1 MADTKKEAGRAGAR
15 GDAPATNPL
24 HRYRSHTCG
33 ALRRGDVGAT
43 ARLSGWVHRV
53 RDHGGLLF
61 IDLRDHYGLTQVV
74 ADPDSPAFKVAETV
88 RSEWVIRIDGRVR
101 ERPAGT
107 VNAEL
112 PTGEVELFAT
122 EIEVLSAAKELP
134 VPVFGEPDYP
144 EDLRLQYR
152 FLDLRRETLH
162 RNILLRNEIIGSIRR
177 RMRDSGFFEFQTP
190 ILTASSPEGARD
202 YLVPSRVHPGKFYAL
217 PQAPQQFKQLI
228 MIAGFDRYFQ
238 IAPCFR
244 DEDARAD
251 RSPGEFYQLD
261 LEMSFVEQ
269 EDVFAAVEPV
279 MRGVFEEF
287 ANGKPVTE
295 TFPRIAYDDAI
306 QKYGSDKPDLRNPI
320 AMQDV
325 TEHFRGSGF
334 KIFAGMIEKDAKAR
348 VWAIPAPG
356 GGSRAFCDRM
366 NAWAI
371 SEGQPGLGYILW
383 RNAIPVQQSD
393 AKDIKKIAKTPLEY
407 VPTLSVLEAAGPIAK
422 NLGPERA
429 EKLRAQLSLGDGDAV
444 FFAAGNPAK
453 FYRFAGEARTKIG
466 RELKLIDENR
476 FEFCWIVDFPMYE
489 WNEEEKK
496 IDFSHNPFSMPQGG
510 LAALES
516 AKSNEALLQIKAY
529 QYDIVCNGV
538 ELSSG
543 AIRNH
548 LPEIMYK
555 AFAIAGYGADV
566 LEAKFGGMLKALQ
579 YGAPPHGGI
588 APGIDRIV
596 MLLAGATN
604 LRDVIMFPMNQ
615 QAQDLLMGAP
625 SEVTPKQ
632 LRELHIRVA
641 PTER

>member
-1 MADTKKEAGRAGAR
+1 
-15 GDAPATNPL
+15 
-24 HRYRSHTCG
+24 
-33 ALRRGDVGAT
+33 
-43 ARLSGWVHRV
+43 
-53 RDHGGLLF
+53 
-61 IDLRDHYGLTQVV
+61 
-74 ADPDSPAFKVAETV
+74 
-88 RSEWVIRIDGRVR
+88 
-101 ERPAGT
+101 
-107 VNAEL
+107 
-112 PTGEVELFAT
+112 
-122 EIEVLSAAKELP
+122 
-134 VPVFGEPDYP
+134 
-144 EDLRLQYR
+144 
-152 FLDLRRETLH
+152 
-162 RNILLRNEIIGSIRR
+162 
-177 RMRDSGFFEFQTP
+177 
-190 ILTASSPEGARD
+190 
-202 YLVPSRVHPGKFYAL
+202 
-217 PQAPQQFKQLI
+217 
-228 MIAGFDRYFQ
+228 
-238 IAPCFR
+238 
-244 DEDARAD
+244 
-251 RSPGEFYQLD
+251 
-261 LEMSFVEQ
+261 MSFVEQ

-287 ANGKPVTE
+287 ANGRPVTK

-306 QKYGSDKPDLRNPI
+306 QKYGSDKPDLRNPVV
-320 AMQDV
+320 MQDV
-325 TEHFRGSGF
+325 TEHFRDSGF
-334 KIFAGMIEKDAKAR
+334 KVFAGMIAKDPKAR

-371 SEGQPGLGYILW
+371 TEGQPGLGYIFW
-383 RNAIPVQQSD
+383 RNTPPMQQSD
-393 AKDIKKIAKTPLEY
+393 AKDIRNVAKTPLEY
-407 VPTLSVLEAAGPIAK
+407 VPTLDVLEAAGPIAK

-429 EKLRAQLSLGDGDAV
+429 EKLRIQLSLGDGDAV

-453 FYRFAGEARTKIG
+453 FYKFAGEARTRIG

-510 LAALES
+510 LAALEA
-516 AKSNEALLQIKAY
+516 AKSNEDLLAIKAY

-632 LRELHIRVA
+632 LRELHIRVV
-641 PTER
+641 PTDR